1 MKARDAD
8 LLFEVTEKYWLDFS
22 KLVGETLSKVAPDLR
37 DELLMRIQE
46 KSSYYGSCYMRFV
59 K

>member
-46 KSSYYGSCYMRFV
+46 KSSCYGSCYMRFV